1 MTMSL
6 GHNVSECAV
15 VYFGLVSQKR
25 NLQCTSKEKVQDSV
39 AKKIIKSPQKN
50 MTKIINLPKKKISC
64 GRLTPLNLCVQWYLL
79 TLTVHFAVP
88 QKKMN
93 FFVRTSFEYF

>member
-6 GHNVSECAV
+6 GHNVSECVV

-50 MTKIINLPKKKISC
+50 MTKIIRSEILRPKKKYRAGAS
-64 GRLTPLNLCVQWYLL
+64 Y
-79 TLTVHFAVP
+79 
-88 QKKMN
+88 
-93 FFVRTSFEYF
+93 S

>member
-1 MTMSL
+1 MMTMSL
-6 GHNVSECAV
+6 GHNVSECVV

-50 MTKIINLPKKKISC
+50 MTKIIRSEILRPKKKYRAGASY
-64 GRLTPLNLCVQWYLL
+64 P
-79 TLTVHFAVP
+79 
-88 QKKMN
+88 
-93 FFVRTSFEYF
+93 

>member
-1 MTMSL
+1 MMTMSL
-6 GHNVSECAV
+6 GHNVSECVV

-50 MTKIINLPKKKISC
+50 MTKITGL
-64 GRLTPLNLCVQWYLL
+64 R
-79 TLTVHFAVP
+79 TVTGGVFSGIVNQLRHL
-88 QKKMN
+88 
-93 FFVRTSFEYF
+93 RRS

>member
-6 GHNVSECAV
+6 GHNVSECVV

-50 MTKIINLPKKKISC
+50 MTKIIRSEILRPKKKYRAGASY
-64 GRLTPLNLCVQWYLL
+64 P
-79 TLTVHFAVP
+79 
-88 QKKMN
+88 
-93 FFVRTSFEYF
+93 